1 MECKVLEQSNSSEQP
16 NVNLLIGPSA
26 SDDMETKSNG
36 VFKLESEIGTTD
48 NEETRKITEKM
59 LKKCP
64 KLKKTSKKNQTNFL
78 ACKFISKLTAKASKH
93 KKENDSQDRKIAKKT
108 ELTTVESALLDILAI
123 L

>member
-16 NVNLLIGPSA
+16 NVSLLVGPSA
-26 SDDMETKSNG
+26 SDDMETKSN
-36 VFKLESEIGTTD
+36 
-48 NEETRKITEKM
+48 EETIKITEKM

>member
-1 MECKVLEQSNSSEQP
+1 MECKVLEQSSTSEYP
-16 NVNLLIGPSA
+16 NVSPLIGPSA
-26 SDDMETKSNG
+26 LDDMENG
-36 VFKLESEIGTTD
+36 VFNLESAIGTTD
-48 NEETRKITEKM
+48 NEETLKITEKM

-78 ACKFISKLTAKASKH
+78 ACKFISKLTAKASKY

>member
-1 MECKVLEQSNSSEQP
+1 MS
-16 NVNLLIGPSA
+16 LLIEPSA

-36 VFKLESEIGTTD
+36 VFNLESTIGTTD
-48 NEETRKITEKM
+48 NVETLKVTEKM
-59 LKKCP
+59 LKKP
-64 KLKKTSKKNQTNFL
+64 SKLKKTTKKNQTNFL
-78 ACKFISKLTAKASKH
+78 AGKFISKLTAKASKR